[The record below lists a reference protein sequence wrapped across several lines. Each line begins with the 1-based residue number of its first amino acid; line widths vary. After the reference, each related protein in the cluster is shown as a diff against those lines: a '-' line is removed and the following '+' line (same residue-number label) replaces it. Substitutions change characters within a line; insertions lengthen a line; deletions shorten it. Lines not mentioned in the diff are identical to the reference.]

1 MGRTRDRPVTLLW
14 QLDGRTTLQHLAVL
28 NTSFHR
34 ALGMACNPYTVL
46 TGREP
51 GKDLSAKLKTEAE
64 SRRNYKLYIK
74 GSIPEGTP
82 VKVSMRWMVL
92 VV

>member
-1 MGRTRDRPVTLLW
+1 MFGHIYGPHKRSARDTTMAARW
-14 QLDGRTTLQHLAVL
+14 Q
-28 NTSFHR
+28 N
-34 ALGMACNPYTVL
+34 LGMACNPYTVL